1 MQQQCR
7 PHACTGP
14 SRPDSAAGGN
24 RTDIHHGMA
33 LRINTNIASLTAQ
46 RALSSING
54 RLAGNFRRLATG
66 LRINTAADDAA
77 GLAISERLRAQ
88 VRSQDQAR
96 RNAQDGISLVQT
108 GEGALNEVGNILLRL
123 RELAVQSANGT
134 VSSNDRAT
142 LEEEFRE
149 LVDEIDRIGRSTA
162 FNGINL
168 LDGSSSSVAFQVGA
182 GTDISVNTLSA
193 SLSPVLATGL
203 GLDVLGLTTATA
215 ASTAMEAI
223 DTAIDS
229 VARTRG
235 RFGAVQ
241 NRLQF
246 TINNL
251 SVQAENLAAAESRI
265 RDVDIAQETAGLAR
279 NQILQQAAVAILA
292 QANTQPQLALQLIG

>member
-1 MQQQCR
+1 
-7 PHACTGP
+7 
-14 SRPDSAAGGN
+14 
-24 RTDIHHGMA
+24 MA
-33 LRINTNIASLTAQ
+33 LRINTNIASRTAQ
-46 RALSSING
+46 RALASINE

-88 VRSQDQAR
+88 VRSLDQAR

-108 GEGALNEVGNILLRL
+108 GEGALDEVGNILLRL

-134 VSSNDRAT
+134 ISSADRQT
-142 LEEEFRE
+142 LDEEFQV

-168 LDGSSSSVAFQVGA
+168 LDGSSSTVTFQVGA
-182 GTDISVNTLSA
+182 GTDPTVNTLSA
-193 SLSPVLATGL
+193 GLSPVLATGL
-203 GLDVLGLTTATA
+203 GLDVLGLSNVGAATTA
-215 ASTAMEAI
+215 MDAI

-235 RFGAVQ
+235 RFGAMQ

-251 SVQAENLAAAESRI
+251 TVQAENLAAAESRI
-265 RDVDIAQETAGLAR
+265 RDVDIARETADLAR

-292 QANTQPQLALQLIG
+292 QANSQPQLALQLIG

>member
-1 MQQQCR
+1 
-7 PHACTGP
+7 
-14 SRPDSAAGGN
+14 
-24 RTDIHHGMA
+24 MA

-46 RALSSING
+46 RALASVNE

-66 LRINTAADDAA
+66 LRINSAADDAA

-88 VRSQDQAR
+88 VRSLDQAK

-108 GEGALNEVGNILLRL
+108 GEGALDEVGNILLRL

-134 VSSNDRAT
+134 ISSADRDT
-142 LEEEFRE
+142 LDEEFRE

-168 LDGSSSSVAFQVGA
+168 LDGSSSSVTFQVGA
-182 GTDISVNTLSA
+182 GTNVEINTLSA

-203 GLDVLGLTTATA
+203 GLDVLGLTNASAAT
-215 ASTAMEAI
+215 TAMDAI

-235 RFGAVQ
+235 RFGAMQ

-251 SVQAENLAAAESRI
+251 TVQAENLAAAESRI
-265 RDVDIAQETAGLAR
+265 RDVDIARETADLAR
-279 NQILQQAAVAILA
+279 NQILQQAAVAMLA
-292 QANTQPQLALQLIG
+292 QANSQPQLALQLIG

>member
-1 MQQQCR
+1 
-7 PHACTGP
+7 
-14 SRPDSAAGGN
+14 
-24 RTDIHHGMA
+24 MA
-33 LRINTNIASLTAQ
+33 LRINTNIASRTAQ
-46 RALSSING
+46 RALASINE

-88 VRSQDQAR
+88 VRSLDQAR

-108 GEGALNEVGNILLRL
+108 GEGALDEVGNILLRL

-134 VSSNDRAT
+134 ISSADRQT
-142 LEEEFRE
+142 LDEEFQV

-168 LDGSSSSVAFQVGA
+168 LDGSSSTVTFQVGA
-182 GTDISVNTLSA
+182 GTDQTVNTLSA
-193 SLSPVLATGL
+193 GLSPVLATGL
-203 GLDVLGLTTATA
+203 GLDVLGLSNVGAATTA
-215 ASTAMEAI
+215 MDAI

-235 RFGAVQ
+235 RFGAMQ

-251 SVQAENLAAAESRI
+251 TVQAENLAAAESRI
-265 RDVDIAQETAGLAR
+265 RDVDIARETADLAR

-292 QANTQPQLALQLIG
+292 QANSQPQLALQLIG